1 MANLLVV
8 DDEKSMRDMLRI
20 VFRDEGHEVLE
31 AADGKEGLEV
41 FQANE
46 IDLVVQDLR
55 MPRMDG
61 LQLLQAIK
69 DTNAD
74 VPVIVI
80 TAFGDWQSA
89 VEAMRLGAF
98 DYIKKPFD
106 TDLIRS
112 IIARALEQTAIRKMA
127 SKGPIDRVLPPMEFI
142 GNTPSMRD
150 IFRLIGTVAQ
160 TNTTVLIRGESGT
173 GKELVARSIHFQS
186 MRGSGPFIATNCGA
200 LPESLLE
207 SELFGHLK
215 GTFTGAIANKRGLLE
230 AASGG
235 TFFLDEV
242 GDLSPAT
249 QVKLLR
255 VLEDRTV
262 TPVGGTE
269 PRRIDLRFVT
279 ATNKDLEK
287 EVKEGRF
294 RDDLFYRLNVIP
306 ILLPPLRD
314 RREDIPLLAGHFL
327 ARYTKEMGKTITQ
340 LEPRSMDRLM
350 AYRWPGNIREM
361 QNLIHRAVALASDE
375 NTLTVE
381 IPPGE
386 ETEERDRI
394 LGVSIP
400 DEGIDLDE
408 RLESIE
414 KLYLEE
420 ALRRGGG
427 KMTQAAKILGL
438 SFRSMRYK
446 VKKYGLKDV
455 D

>member
-20 VFRDEGHEVLE
+20 VFRDEGHEVVE
-31 AADGKEGLEV
+31 AADGKEGLEA
-41 FQANE
+41 FRENE

-61 LQLLQAIK
+61 LQLLQALK
-69 DTNAD
+69 DSNAD

-215 GTFTGAIANKRGLLE
+215 GTFTGAIADKRGLLE

-262 TPVGGTE
+262 TPVGGTA

-287 EVKEGRF
+287 EVREGRF

-361 QNLIHRAVALASDE
+361 QNLIHRAVALAADE
-375 NTLTVE
+375 KTLTVE

-386 ETEERDRI
+386 ETEERDRF

-420 ALRRGGG
+420 ALRSGGG